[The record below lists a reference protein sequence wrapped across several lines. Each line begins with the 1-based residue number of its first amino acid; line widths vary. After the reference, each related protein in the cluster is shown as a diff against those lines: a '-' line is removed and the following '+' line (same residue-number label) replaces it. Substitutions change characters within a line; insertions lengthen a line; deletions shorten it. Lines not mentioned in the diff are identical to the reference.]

1 MPAAT
6 TKEALVSHF
15 EAVWNC
21 DRINCLPHPLATSP
35 NLLTVAVGTRSA
47 AQTQLMGKEKA
58 MRSIF
63 GGRYLETTRVEKRGG
78 ARIAL
83 LVRGLSRI
91 RGIVTINRDV
101 EEK

>member
-6 TKEALVSHF
+6 TKEASVSHF

-58 MRSIF
+58 IF

-83 LVRGLSRI
+83 LVRGRALSY
-91 RGIVTINRDV
+91 
-101 EEK
+101 